1 MENKMDDYFDDYVDD
16 VYPVIHQIED
26 ELGHIT
32 EVVYISETVAFVINS
47 SIKS

>member
-1 MENKMDDYFDDYVDD
+1 MDDYFDDYVDD

-26 ELGHIT
+26 EFGNIT

-47 SIKS
+47 AIKG